1 VVFSEDAAPNT
12 PDTTVFHCF
21 RNGSHTF
28 TDSEGK
34 KKQVDIDTL
43 PAPLSLEG
51 EWTVTFDPEWGA
63 PAEIKLT
70 ELISWTDHETEG
82 VKYYSGAGFYT
93 KTMDIPREWIAAER
107 SVHLDLGD
115 VRDVAEVFVNGKS
128 AGVLWKPPYRA
139 DITSLVTP
147 GDNELKI
154 EVMNMWINRL
164 TGDQLLP
171 MEQRFTRTN
180 MSFDGYWR
188 RVTTWKTQPAGLLGP
203 VRLLQSVHVTADGD

>member
-1 VVFSEDAAPNT
+1 MSRA
-12 PDTTVFHCF
+12 
-21 RNGSHTF
+21 
-28 TDSEGK
+28 
-34 KKQVDIDTL
+34 
-43 PAPLSLEG
+43 
-51 EWTVTFDPEWGA
+51 
-63 PAEIKLT
+63 
-70 ELISWTDHETEG
+70 
-82 VKYYSGAGFYT
+82 
-93 KTMDIPREWIAAER
+93 R

-164 TGDQLLP
+164 TGDQVLP
-171 MEQRFTRTN
+171 MEQRFTHTN

-203 VRLLQSVHVTADGD
+203 VRLLQSVQIVADRD